1 MKLQLALDEL
11 TLPEALVFI
20 DKVVDD
26 VDIIEVGTPFLI
38 REGVKAIK
46 AIKEKYTHKEVLA
59 DAKIMDGGHF
69 ESQMLFDAGADY
81 VTVLG
86 VTDVLTIQSCIRA
99 AKEAGK
105 QVVVDMICVD
115 DLPARVRLLEEAGAD
130 MLAVH
135 TGTDQQAAGR
145 KPIDD
150 LITMLKAR
158 RKARIAVAGG
168 ISSQTVKDYAL
179 LGPDVVIVGSAITHA
194 ADPAGEARKISQ
206 VLLQHH

>member
-11 TLPEALVFI
+11 TLPEALAFI

-38 REGVKAIK
+38 REGVNAIK
-46 AIKEKYTHKEVLA
+46 AIKEKYPHKEVLA

-69 ESQMLFDAGADY
+69 ESQLLFDAGADY

-86 VTDVLTIQSCIRA
+86 VTDVLTIQSCILA

-105 QVVVDMICVD
+105 QVMVDMICVD
-115 DLPARVRLLEEAGAD
+115 YLPARVRMLEEAGAD

-135 TGTDQQAAGR
+135 TGTDQAAGR

-179 LGPDVVIVGSAITHA
+179 LGPDVVIVGSAITHS
-194 ADPAGEARKISQ
+194 ADPADEARKISQ
-206 VLLQHH
+206 VLLQQH

>member
-11 TLPEALVFI
+11 TLPEALAFI

-46 AIKEKYTHKEVLA
+46 AIKEKYPHKEVLA

-115 DLPARVRLLEEAGAD
+115 DLPARVRLLEEAGAICWRFTP
-130 MLAVH
+130 AP
-135 TGTDQQAAGR
+135 TS
-145 KPIDD
+145 
-150 LITMLKAR
+150 R
-158 RKARIAVAGG
+158 RRGASRLMI
-168 ISSQTVKDYAL
+168 
-179 LGPDVVIVGSAITHA
+179 
-194 ADPAGEARKISQ
+194 
-206 VLLQHH
+206 

>member
-11 TLPEALVFI
+11 TLPEALIFI

-38 REGVKAIK
+38 REGVNAIK
-46 AIKEKYTHKEVLA
+46 AIKEKYPHKEVLA
-59 DAKIMDGGHF
+59 
-69 ESQMLFDAGADY
+69 
-81 VTVLG
+81 
-86 VTDVLTIQSCIRA
+86 
-99 AKEAGK
+99 
-105 QVVVDMICVD
+105 DMICVD
-115 DLPARVRLLEEAGAD
+115 DLPARVCLLEEAGAD

-194 ADPAGEARKISQ
+194 VDPAGEARKISQ

>member
-38 REGVKAIK
+38 REGVNAIK
-46 AIKEKYTHKEVLA
+46 VIKEKYPHKEVLV

-69 ESQMLFDAGADY
+69 ESQLLFDAGADY

-86 VTDVLTIQSCIRA
+86 VTDLLTIQSCICA

-115 DLPARVRLLEEAGAD
+115 DLPSGSASW
-130 MLAVH
+130 
-135 TGTDQQAAGR
+135 
-145 KPIDD
+145 K
-150 LITMLKAR
+150 R
-158 RKARIAVAGG
+158 RARICWRYTQAPTSRRQGASRLM
-168 ISSQTVKDYAL
+168 I
-179 LGPDVVIVGSAITHA
+179 
-194 ADPAGEARKISQ
+194 
-206 VLLQHH
+206 

>member
-38 REGVKAIK
+38 REGVNAIK
-46 AIKEKYTHKEVLA
+46 VIKEKYPHKEVLV

-69 ESQMLFDAGADY
+69 ESQLLFDAGADY

-86 VTDVLTIQSCIRA
+86 VTDLLTIQSCICA

-115 DLPARVRLLEEAGAD
+115 DLPCAGPPP
-130 MLAVH
+130 
-135 TGTDQQAAGR
+135 GR
-145 KPIDD
+145 GG
-150 LITMLKAR
+150 R
-158 RKARIAVAGG
+158 GYAGG
-168 ISSQTVKDYAL
+168 
-179 LGPDVVIVGSAITHA
+179 THRHR
-194 ADPAGEARKISQ
+194 PAGGRAQ
-206 VLLQHH
+206 AD

>member
-38 REGVKAIK
+38 REGVNAIK
-46 AIKEKYTHKEVLA
+46 VIKEKYPHKEVLV

-69 ESQMLFDAGADY
+69 ESQLLFDAGADY

-86 VTDVLTIQSCIRA
+86 VTDLLTIQSCICA

-158 RKARIAVAGG
+158 RIAVAGG

-194 ADPAGEARKISQ
+194 ADPADEARKISQ
-206 VLLQHH
+206 VLLQYH

>member
-1 MKLQLALDEL
+1 M
-11 TLPEALVFI
+11 
-20 DKVVDD
+20 
-26 VDIIEVGTPFLI
+26 
-38 REGVKAIK
+38 
-46 AIKEKYTHKEVLA
+46 
-59 DAKIMDGGHF
+59 DAKNYGWQPFVIASCLSTP
-69 ESQMLFDAGADY
+69 EADY

-86 VTDVLTIQSCIRA
+86 VTDLLTIQSCICA

-105 QVVVDMICVD
+105 QVVVDMICVH
-115 DLPARVRLLEEAGAD
+115 DLLRRGFASWKKVCAN

-179 LGPDVVIVGSAITHA
+179 LGPECGDCGISDHACSGSC
-194 ADPAGEARKISQ
+194 
-206 VLLQHH
+206 

>member
-26 VDIIEVGTPFLI
+26 IDIIEVGTPFLI
-38 REGVKAIK
+38 REGVNAIK
-46 AIKEKYTHKEVLA
+46 AIKEKYPHKEVLA

-69 ESQMLFDAGADY
+69 ESQLLFDAGADY

-115 DLPARVRLLEEAGAD
+115 DLPTRGSACWRRRRGYAG
-130 MLAVH
+130 
-135 TGTDQQAAGR
+135 GTHGHRPAAAGR

-179 LGPDVVIVGSAITHA
+179 LGPDVVIVGSAITHS

>member
-1 MKLQLALDEL
+1 MHLC
-11 TLPEALVFI
+11 
-20 DKVVDD
+20 
-26 VDIIEVGTPFLI
+26 G
-38 REGVKAIK
+38 EGGWKA
-46 AIKEKYTHKEVLA
+46 
-59 DAKIMDGGHF
+59 GGGGYDLRRR
-69 ESQMLFDAGADY
+69 SPCAG
-81 VTVLG
+81 
-86 VTDVLTIQSCIRA
+86 
-99 AKEAGK
+99 
-105 QVVVDMICVD
+105 
-115 DLPARVRLLEEAGAD
+115 PPLEEAGAD

-194 ADPAGEARKISQ
+194 ADPADEARKISQ
-206 VLLQHH
+206 VLLQYH

>member
-11 TLPEALVFI
+11 TLPEALAFI

-46 AIKEKYTHKEVLA
+46 AIKEKYPHKEVLA

-69 ESQMLFDAGADY
+69 ESQLLFDAGADY

-99 AKEAGK
+99 SKEF
-105 QVVVDMICVD
+105 
-115 DLPARVRLLEEAGAD
+115 
-130 MLAVH
+130 
-135 TGTDQQAAGR
+135 
-145 KPIDD
+145 
-150 LITMLKAR
+150 
-158 RKARIAVAGG
+158 
-168 ISSQTVKDYAL
+168 
-179 LGPDVVIVGSAITHA
+179 
-194 ADPAGEARKISQ
+194 
-206 VLLQHH
+206 

>member
-38 REGVKAIK
+38 REGVNAIK
-46 AIKEKYTHKEVLA
+46 VIKEKYPHKEVLV

-69 ESQMLFDAGADY
+69 ESQLLFDAGADY

-86 VTDVLTIQSCIRA
+86 VTDLLTIQSCICA

-135 TGTDQQAAGR
+135 QQAAGR

-194 ADPAGEARKISQ
+194 ADPADEARKISQ
-206 VLLQHH
+206 VLLQYH

>member
-38 REGVKAIK
+38 REGVNAIK
-46 AIKEKYTHKEVLA
+46 VIKEKYPHKEVLV

-69 ESQMLFDAGADY
+69 ESQLLFDAGADY

-86 VTDVLTIQSCIRA
+86 VTDLLTIQSCICA

-179 LGPDVVIVGSAITHA
+179 LGPDVVSAITHA
-194 ADPAGEARKISQ
+194 ADPADEARKISQ
-206 VLLQHH
+206 VLLQYH

>member
-11 TLPEALVFI
+11 TLPEAMVFM

-38 REGVKAIK
+38 REGVNAIK
-46 AIKEKYTHKEVLA
+46 AIKEKYPHKEVLA

-69 ESQMLFDAGADY
+69 ESQLLFDAGADY

-105 QVVVDMICVD
+105 QVVDMICVD

-150 LITMLKAR
+150 LITMLKVR

>member
-38 REGVKAIK
+38 REGVNAIK
-46 AIKEKYTHKEVLA
+46 VIKEKYPHKEVLV

-69 ESQMLFDAGADY
+69 ESQLLFDAGADY

-86 VTDVLTIQSCIRA
+86 VTDLLTIQSCICA

-115 DLPARVRLLEEAGAD
+115 DLPARVRLLEEA
-130 MLAVH
+130 
-135 TGTDQQAAGR
+135 GTDQQAAGR

-194 ADPAGEARKISQ
+194 ADPADEARKISQ
-206 VLLQHH
+206 VLLQYH

>member
-1 MKLQLALDEL
+1 MRKLWM
-11 TLPEALVFI
+11 V
-20 DKVVDD
+20 
-26 VDIIEVGTPFLI
+26 
-38 REGVKAIK
+38 AI
-46 AIKEKYTHKEVLA
+46 LSRRC
-59 DAKIMDGGHF
+59 F
-69 ESQMLFDAGADY
+69 FDAGADY

-150 LITMLKAR
+150 LITMLKRAVKPGLPWQVVSAAR
-158 RKARIAVAGG
+158 R
-168 ISSQTVKDYAL
+168 
-179 LGPDVVIVGSAITHA
+179 
-194 ADPAGEARKISQ
+194 
-206 VLLQHH
+206 

>member
-1 MKLQLALDEL
+1 
-11 TLPEALVFI
+11 
-20 DKVVDD
+20 
-26 VDIIEVGTPFLI
+26 
-38 REGVKAIK
+38 
-46 AIKEKYTHKEVLA
+46 
-59 DAKIMDGGHF
+59 
-69 ESQMLFDAGADY
+69 
-81 VTVLG
+81 
-86 VTDVLTIQSCIRA
+86 
-99 AKEAGK
+99 GK

-150 LITMLKAR
+150 LITMLKVR

>member
-38 REGVKAIK
+38 REGVNAIK
-46 AIKEKYTHKEVLA
+46 VIKEKYPHKEVLV

-69 ESQMLFDAGADY
+69 ESQLLFDAGADY

-86 VTDVLTIQSCIRA
+86 VTDLLTIQSCICA

-105 QVVVDMICVD
+105 QVVDMICVD

-194 ADPAGEARKISQ
+194 ADPADEARKISQ
-206 VLLQHH
+206 VLLQYH